1 MPPAWHVELTPAL
14 SLPSAEN
21 LHDFRSRPFTTVS
34 GHPIG
39 RLYGPA
45 DPACDDLSL
54 PGDPPYTRGIHPTM
68 YRGRLWTMRQFAG
81 FGAAA
86 DTNARFRYLLSQGQS
101 GLSVAFDLPTLMG
114 YDSDHALARRE
125 VGKCGVAISS
135 LADME
140 TLFEGIPLAG
150 VTTSMTI
157 NSPAACCGPCI
168 WRWRKNRARTGN
180 ALGDP
185 AERHPEG
192 IHRAEGIHFSAG
204 TLAAP
209 GNRHHR
215 VWRAAHAKFNPISI
229 SGYHIRE
236 AGSTAIQE
244 LAFTLRDGIEYVECH
259 TARLGGGRVR
269 PAAVVFL

>member
-1 MPPAWHVELTPAL
+1 MNERKKATGKLTPGANETAASASHNELTPA
-14 SLPSAEN
+14 SPLPSAEN
-21 LHDFRSRPFTTVS
+21 LHDVRSRPFTTVS

-39 RLYGPA
+39 RLYGPR
-45 DPACDDLSL
+45 DPACEDLSL

-114 YDSDHALARRE
+114 YDSDHALARGE

-157 NSPAACCGPCI
+157 NSPAAVL
-168 WRWRKNRARTGN
+168 WAMYL
-180 ALGDP
+180 AV
-185 AERHPEG
+185 AEKQG
-192 IHRAEGIHFSAG
+192 ADCATLSG
-204 TLAAP
+204 TLQ
-209 GNRHHR
+209 NDIL
-215 VWRAAHAKFNPISI
+215 K
-229 SGYHIRE
+229 E
-236 AGSTAIQE
+236 
-244 LAFTLRDGIEYVECH
+244 
-259 TARLGGGRVR
+259 
-269 PAAVVFL
+269 